1 MKIYIETEN
10 GVIEKKRVKSKER
23 AYSYDYLMKLEKQY
37 GKDMRVYYIGKIK
50 RYFPSRG
57 WVEVE
62 DEIQIYGSDPY
73 KELANQL
80 TFYGI

>member
-1 MKIYIETEN
+1 
-10 GVIEKKRVKSKER
+10 
-23 AYSYDYLMKLEKQY
+23 MKLEKQY